1 MKIDW
6 KKDDKQFY
14 LPAAKPEFRNIP
26 EFSFFTL
33 EGKGNPNDPFFANY
47 ITALY
52 AASYAVKMSP
62 KSGQGLPGYQ
72 EYTVYPL
79 EGVWD
84 VDDEAKRLKLEVL
97 DKDRLVFKLMMR
109 QPDFLTENDARGL
122 IEHAWIKKKEP
133 LIKEVK
139 FEKITDGPCV
149 QMLHL
154 GSYDSEPAS
163 FAQMEVFAAE
173 NKLTRLSK
181 VHREIYLSDARKVS
195 PDKLRTVLRFKVRKG

>member
-14 LPAAKPEFRNIP
+14 LPATKPEFKNIP

-62 KSGQGLPGYQ
+62 KSGKNPEGYL

-84 VDDEAKRLKLEVL
+84 IDEEAKRLQLEVL

-109 QPDFLTENDARGL
+109 QPDFLTDGDAASL
-122 IEHAWIKKKEP
+122 LDHAWNKKKEP
-133 LIKEVK
+133 LIREIK
-139 FEKITDGPCV
+139 FEKITDGPSV
-149 QMLHL
+149 QMLHI
-154 GSYDSEPAS
+154 GSYDSEPDS
-163 FAQMEVFAAE
+163 FAQMEAFAAE
-173 NKLTRLSK
+173 NKHIRLSK

-195 PDKLRTVLRFKVRKG
+195 PDKLRTVLRFKVR